1 MKTLE
6 LGVVSMVGYWVEHLP
21 ASVSRPLFTKQ
32 RHVFFGCLVKILG
45 AVTSMFP
52 SLMDAYLI
60 QGIKVKNLNEKVI
73 KCLSL

>member
-21 ASVSRPLFTKQ
+21 ASVSRPLFTEQ
-32 RHVFFGCLVKILG
+32 QHVFLG
-45 AVTSMFP
+45 RLIEMLSTATSMTL
-52 SLMDAYLI
+52 SLTDAYLI
-60 QGIKVKNLNEKVI
+60 QGIKVNNLNKKVI